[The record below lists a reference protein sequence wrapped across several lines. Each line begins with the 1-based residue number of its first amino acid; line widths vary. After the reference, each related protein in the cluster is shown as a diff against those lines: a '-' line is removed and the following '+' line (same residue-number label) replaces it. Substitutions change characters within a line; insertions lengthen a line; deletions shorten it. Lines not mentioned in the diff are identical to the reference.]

1 VFVTGGAGARWKR
14 GADGEHAGRSE
25 LGAALTDGMDVVT
38 LLANRLRLH
47 DAAMRAPPQRPT
59 TYDDAAEEVRYTERR
74 MGPAALMC
82 PDSFVDRGTIGNETV
97 PKIIVN
103 NTINLFLNCSQHFGK
118 FKPYQFPSAV

>member
-1 VFVTGGAGARWKR
+1 MLR
-14 GADGEHAGRSE
+14 GSAVQTVSTPAGRSE

-59 TYDDAAEEVRYTERR
+59 TDDDAAEEVRYTERR

-82 PDSFVDRGTIGNETV
+82 PDSFVDRGTI
-97 PKIIVN
+97 
-103 NTINLFLNCSQHFGK
+103 FGK
-118 FKPYQFPSAV
+118 KLC

>member
-1 VFVTGGAGARWKR
+1 VFVTGGEGARWKR

-38 LLANRLRLH
+38 LLADRLRLH

-59 TYDDAAEEVRYTERR
+59 TDDDAAEEVRYTERR
-74 MGPAALMC
+74 MALMC

-103 NTINLFLNCSQHFGK
+103 NTINLF
-118 FKPYQFPSAV
+118 FKLQSAFR